1 MKSASYTEPSH
12 KFTIIKLFHSA
23 NQTAALCKQKVINP
37 HSTRSDG
44 ESKTGVMAYTYI
56 PISWGLLRLQR
67 MKYKKSFYELL
78 GSRRNGGGFRNY
90 YYYISLHLLSLKAIK
105 PYVQYLARA
114 HWSAKDSISHGP
126 YRLLSKYPSPAAYRS
141 VASSQLLQC

>member
-1 MKSASYTEPSH
+1 MMKTASYKLSPP
-12 KFTIIKLFHSA
+12 TIIELFQLT
-23 NQTAALCKQKVINP
+23 NQITILCKWKLINL
-37 HSTRSDG
+37 HLMGLDG
-44 ESKTGVMAYTYI
+44 ESRTGVMVYI
-56 PISWGLLRLQR
+56 YILISWGVLRLQG

-105 PYVQYLARA
+105 PYIQYLARA
-114 HWSAKDSISHGP
+114 HWSAKHSVSHVP